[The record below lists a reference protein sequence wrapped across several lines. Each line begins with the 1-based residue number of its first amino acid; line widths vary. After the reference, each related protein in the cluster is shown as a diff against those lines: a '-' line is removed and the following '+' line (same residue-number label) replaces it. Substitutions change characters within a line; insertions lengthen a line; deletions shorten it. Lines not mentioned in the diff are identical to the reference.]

1 MESFTLNLKNYSK
14 KLIEALSR
22 TFDQAKQFRYEFITP
37 EMLLYNIVTQ
47 PEFIKFCR
55 SKNIDQKAIVNILEN
70 HNSQRGEY
78 GITN

>member
-1 MESFTLNLKNYSK
+1 MTEHTYDSLFNTKQKNMESFTLNLKNYSK

-47 PEFIKFCR
+47 PEFI
-55 SKNIDQKAIVNILEN
+55 
-70 HNSQRGEY
+70 
-78 GITN
+78 